1 MRPSEVHVSG
11 LQNPAP
17 SSSTLD
23 TLSFQ
28 TIDPVLQSF
37 PPGACLH
44 GNHSRRPRI
53 NDSPNVATLI
63 DGVKNGQPCAL
74 KSFPVLPSARIELTP
89 ET

>member
-1 MRPSEVHVSG
+1 MRPSGVHVSG

-37 PPGACLH
+37 PPGAYLH

-53 NDSPNVATLI
+53 NDSLNVTTLI
-63 DGVKNGQPCAL
+63 DGVTTANRARSNHSLC
-74 KSFPVLPSARIELTP
+74 FPPPVSN
-89 ET
+89 